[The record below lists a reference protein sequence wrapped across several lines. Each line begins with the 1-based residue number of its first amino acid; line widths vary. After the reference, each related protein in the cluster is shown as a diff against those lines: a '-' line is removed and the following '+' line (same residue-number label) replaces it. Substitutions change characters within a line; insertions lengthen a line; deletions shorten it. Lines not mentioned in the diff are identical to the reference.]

1 MNSLEAGDRFAPVQ
15 WRPAAALAAGLL
27 MGAAFPPVGWWWAAP
42 LSVCVSALVTQRA
55 RPRWAALYGAI
66 AGLGF
71 FGGLLWWMTVVGLD
85 AWLGLT
91 AVCTAWWV
99 GLFALSALIQRRRL
113 WPLVVPALWV
123 ASETLRGSVP
133 LGGFPWGRLVYAQVD
148 GPLLALTSVVGPA
161 GVSYLAALLGSGA
174 AYLVLEARRT
184 TASSTA
190 LVSAGL
196 VGILATAGFAT
207 AVPTIPGGEQ
217 PGVTVA
223 VVQGGVPGEGLS
235 AMGERQ
241 AVLRNHAQLTRDV
254 RWMAAR
260 ANLDVDFVVWPE
272 NATDIDP
279 FRDAQAR
286 SQIDEAVRAAGVPV
300 LVGAVVDAPGDPSR
314 VANSGIVWDPQ
325 TGPGDRYVK
334 RHPVPFGEYVPMRS
348 VLGPLVDRFR
358 LVPRDF
364 IAGTDV
370 GVLSI
375 AGVLVGDV
383 ICFEVAYDALV
394 RDTIDGGAQMIVVQ
408 TNNATYGGTAQ
419 LDQQIAMSRV
429 RAVEHGRPVV
439 VAATSGISAVVDA
452 DGSIRSAAGDGGSAV
467 LIESITPSSERT
479 IATEWGVRVEFAI
492 VAMAALAAV
501 TAFADR
507 RRGRHD
513 GPKGAPVSPLL
524 R

>member
-1 MNSLEAGDRFAPVQ
+1 
-15 WRPAAALAAGLL
+15 
-27 MGAAFPPVGWWWAAP
+27 
-42 LSVCVSALVTQRA
+42 
-55 RPRWAALYGAI
+55 
-66 AGLGF
+66 
-71 FGGLLWWMTVVGLD
+71 
-85 AWLGLT
+85 
-91 AVCTAWWV
+91 
-99 GLFALSALIQRRRL
+99 
-113 WPLVVPALWV
+113 
-123 ASETLRGSVP
+123 
-133 LGGFPWGRLVYAQVD
+133 
-148 GPLLALTSVVGPA
+148 
-161 GVSYLAALLGSGA
+161 
-174 AYLVLEARRT
+174 
-184 TASSTA
+184 
-190 LVSAGL
+190 
-196 VGILATAGFAT
+196 
-207 AVPTIPGGEQ
+207 
-217 PGVTVA
+217 
-223 VVQGGVPGEGLS
+223 
-235 AMGERQ
+235 
-241 AVLRNHAQLTRDV
+241 
-254 RWMAAR
+254 MAAR

-479 IATEWGVRVEFAI
+479 EVYQGSWTRSLLTRGWVCGPETKEV
-492 VAMAALAAV
+492 LASV
-501 TAFADR
+501 Q
-507 RRGRHD
+507 G
-513 GPKGAPVSPLL
+513 
-524 R
+524 